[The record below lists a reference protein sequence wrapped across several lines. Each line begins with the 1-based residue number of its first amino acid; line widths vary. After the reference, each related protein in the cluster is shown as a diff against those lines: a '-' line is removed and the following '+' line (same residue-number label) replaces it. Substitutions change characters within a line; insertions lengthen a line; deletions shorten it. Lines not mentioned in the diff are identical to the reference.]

1 MHNNDV
7 VQQMEKA
14 TQNIYTYIYIY
25 IYIYIYTYICGTKIV
40 EDKYVNV
47 VFRNLAFVCSPEYL
61 INILLLLLLLL
72 LGQT

>member
-14 TQNIYTYIYIY
+14 TQNIYT
-25 IYIYIYTYICGTKIV
+25 YIYIYTYICGTKIV

-72 LGQT
+72 LLLGQT